1 MSSIHKL
8 PDLIVILSA
17 PSGTGKT
24 TICNS
29 LIRRHRDYKFSVSV
43 TTRSPR
49 RKERDGT
56 DYYFVSSEQ
65 FDSLIKNKKLAE
77 WATVFGDRYG
87 TPHSEIKKAISANKV
102 LLCEIDVQGGMSLKQ
117 KFNEAVAIFLVPPS
131 MAELRRRLFGR
142 KTDTVEK
149 RKIRLQTAIWELSF
163 WNKYDYVV
171 LNDDL
176 KKATDEVDTI
186 IAAERARTIRRNNRR
201 FWRPPQARLLGL

>member
-1 MSSIHKL
+1 MSAKHKL
-8 PDLIVILSA
+8 PGLVVILSA

-29 LIRRHRDYKFSVSV
+29 LIKRHRDYEFSVSV

-49 RKERDGT
+49 RKEQDGI
-56 DYYFVSSEQ
+56 DYYFVSNVQ
-65 FDSLIKNKKLAE
+65 FDSLIENKELAE

-87 TPHSEIKKAISANKV
+87 TPFSEIEKAISTNKV
-102 LLCEIDVQGGMSLKQ
+102 LLCDIDVQGGMSLKQ
-117 KFNEAVAIFLVPPS
+117 KFDEAVAIFLVPPS

-142 KTDTVEK
+142 KTDTAEQ
-149 RKIRLQTAIWELSF
+149 RKIRLQTAVWELSF
-163 WNKYDYVV
+163 WNRYDYIV

-176 KKATDEVDTI
+176 KKATEEVDTI
-186 IAAERARTIRRNNRR
+186 IAAERAKTIRRNDRR

>member
-1 MSSIHKL
+1 MSAGHKL
-8 PDLIVILSA
+8 PGLIVILSA

-29 LIRRHRDYKFSVSV
+29 LIKKHGDYDFSVSV

-49 RKERDGT
+49 KKERDGIN
-56 DYYFVSSEQ
+56 YNFVSDER

-87 TPHSEIKKAISANKV
+87 TPFSEIEKAVSSNKV
-102 LLCEIDVQGGMSLKQ
+102 LLCDIDVQGGMSLKQ
-117 KFNEAVAIFLVPPS
+117 KFDEAAAIFLVPPS

-142 KTDTVEK
+142 KTDTAEQ
-149 RKIRLQTAIWELSF
+149 RKIRLQTAIWELSS
-163 WNKYDYVV
+163 WNKYDYIV

-176 KKATDEVDTI
+176 KKAIDKVDMI
-186 IAAERARTIRRNNRR
+186 IAAERAKTIRRKNRR